1 MIRQSFLRYGIV
13 NRVLPSFNGGSN
25 EITLTVPLISSNL
38 KEHSINLIVC
48 LKIIYLGQILVKLN
62 KVYFNYYKKNDQKI
76 NLLFSLLT

>member
-13 NRVLPSFNGGSN
+13 NRALSSLNGGSN